1 MTRLVRPDVTWKDS
15 WAATVAEFEGGHIDG
30 SGLGDLPDL
39 DTTESG
45 CRRAVEH
52 LLAQADPATPLPD
65 DRVPCTFFWIVAD
78 SADAPEGSDSDQA
91 EEVVGHLALRH
102 ELNDWLHEFG
112 GHIGYSVRP
121 SRRREGHAGR
131 ALTLALR
138 EARELGLERV
148 LVTCDEDNE
157 GSRRTI
163 EGNGGV
169 LEDIRGAKRRYWI
182 DTGA

>member
-1 MTRLVRPDVTWKDS
+1 MTRLVRPDVALRPS

-30 SGLGDLPDL
+30 SGLGDLADL
-39 DTTESG
+39 DTTQEG

-52 LLAQADPATPLPD
+52 LLAQADPSTRLPE
-65 DRVPCTFFWIVAD
+65 DRVPCSFFWIVAD
-78 SADAPEGSDSDQA
+78 APAGPAGGGA

-102 ELNDWLHEFG
+102 ELNDWLLQFG

-131 ALTLALR
+131 ALALALD
-138 EARELGLERV
+138 EARGLGLARV

-157 GSRRTI
+157 ASRRTI
-163 EGNGGV
+163 ERNGGV
-169 LEDIRGAKRRYWI
+169 LEDVRSGKRRYWI
-182 DTGA
+182 DLGA

>member
-1 MTRLVRPDVTWKDS
+1 MTRLARPDVALRPS

-30 SGLGDLPDL
+30 SGLGDLPGL
-39 DTTESG
+39 DTTEAG

-52 LLAQADPATPLPD
+52 LLAQADPATRLPE
-65 DRVPCTFFWIVAD
+65 DRVPCTFYWIL
-78 SADAPEGSDSDQA
+78 ADAPDGRDGA

-102 ELNDWLHEFG
+102 ELNDWLHELG

-121 SRRREGHAGR
+121 SRRREGHAAR
-131 ALTLALR
+131 ALALALV

-157 GSRRTI
+157 ASRRTI
-163 EGNGGV
+163 ERNGGV
-169 LEDIRGAKRRYWI
+169 LEDVRSGKRRYWI
-182 DTGA
+182 DLGA

>member
-1 MTRLVRPDVTWKDS
+1 MTRLVRPDVTLRDS

-39 DTTESG
+39 DTTAAG

-52 LLAQADPATPLPD
+52 LLAQADPTTPLPE
-65 DRVPCTFFWIVAD
+65 DRVPCTFYWIL
-78 SADAPEGSDSDQA
+78 ADAPDSPDGPA
-91 EEVVGHLALRH
+91 EVVGHLALRH
-102 ELNDWLHEFG
+102 ELNDWLHELG

-131 ALTLALR
+131 ALALALR

-157 GSRRTI
+157 PSRRTI

-169 LEDIRGAKRRYWI
+169 LEDIRGGKRRYWI
-182 DTGA
+182 DTPA